1 MPTTSL
7 GIRYPGPHDVVDA
20 TSWQNL
26 ASDVDGLLS
35 AIEVKRAAVAKPPSA
50 RVLGSGSQ
58 TVAVTTPT
66 TVVYTTEEWDIGGLV
81 NLGVNN
87 DRITLTPGIWIITG
101 TIFYTSQATIAHIEV
116 DLNLNGAQFV
126 QNRIGPFYA
135 SAVPQMQATGI
146 VICTVAGDFVSM
158 TAGWSGTGGPAVL
171 FQSYLEAVKIR
182 NYP

>member
-7 GIRYPGPHDVVDA
+7 GIRYPGPHDVVSA

-26 ASDVDGLLS
+26 ASDVDDLLS
-35 AIEVKRAAVAKPPSA
+35 AVEVKRAAVAKPNSA

-66 TVVYTTEEWDIGGLV
+66 TVVYTTEDWDIGGLA

-87 DRITLTPGIWIITG
+87 DRITLTTGIWIVTG
-101 TIFYTSQATIAHIEV
+101 TIWYTTQTTIAHIEV
-116 DLNLNGAQFV
+116 DLNLNGVQFV
-126 QNRIGPFYA
+126 QNRVGPFYA
-135 SAVPQMQATGI
+135 GAVPQIQATGI
-146 VICTVAGDFVSM
+146 VVSGAPGDFVTM
-158 TAGWSGTGGPAVL
+158 TAGWSGTGGPSTL
-171 FQSYLEAVKIR
+171 IQTYLEAVKIR